1 MNDEPAASNL
11 GDKHATHSDPYLHVN
26 SVNAND
32 PEFGVTVNCCGLRG
46 FDSGGGFFG

>member
-11 GDKHATHSDPYLHVN
+11 GDKHATHSDPYLRVN

-32 PEFGVTVNCCGLRG
+32 PEVGESTTGADHHRLRAAV
-46 FDSGGGFFG
+46 